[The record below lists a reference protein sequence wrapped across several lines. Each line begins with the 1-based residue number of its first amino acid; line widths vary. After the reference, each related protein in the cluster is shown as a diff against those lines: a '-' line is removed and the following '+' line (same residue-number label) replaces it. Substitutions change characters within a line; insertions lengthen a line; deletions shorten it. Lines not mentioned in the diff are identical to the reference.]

1 MANADSGVHEPFVV
15 ARDAAEAARLPSP
28 LSDPSVPNLACT
40 PHSAWCGRGRGR
52 ARVFNG
58 GSRGARL
65 TARVVRRYSRE
76 SRVEMR
82 QLAAA
87 HVADLIAGRPPRSV
101 VNAEFLTIPRSE

>member
-1 MANADSGVHEPFVV
+1 MV

-52 ARVFNG
+52 ARRK
-58 GSRGARL
+58 SRGVSR
-65 TARVVRRYSRE
+65 RVVRRYSRE

-101 VNAEFLTIPRSE
+101 VNAEFLAMPRSE